1 MKIFVESEL
10 SIPNE
15 IYVNHHHYYHS
26 QVLLISALV
35 YCDDYKKQSKIQKK
49 KERFIRFIYFNR
61 LLIYLNMIFQT
72 DVFYQS
78 LLKKKYFEI
87 VFINY
92 YHSIRMIK
100 HLFDYIIVN
109 II

>member
-1 MKIFVESEL
+1 
-10 SIPNE
+10 
-15 IYVNHHHYYHS
+15 
-26 QVLLISALV
+26 
-35 YCDDYKKQSKIQKK
+35 
-49 KERFIRFIYFNR
+49 
-61 LLIYLNMIFQT
+61 MIFQT